1 MHNTPFADMNDS
13 EREVQSEG
21 HKAFGFMSRI
31 IPLLAGFVESI
42 QINKNSVDNRIKL
55 SMATITELADSLV
68 RDENISFRQ
77 AHEVSQQLSKELIS
91 KNISLDDVDFTIF
104 SKLFEKLVRDS
115 SKKIEEKENQV
126 GSFPNGWEFIS
137 DQVMGGVSNGK
148 LEIQNE
154 GEKKYFR
161 LKGNVSTK
169 NNGGFIQF
177 RSVFDIKNDDY
188 KEIKKNKSSKV
199 IWKHTI
205 DYDEPSK
212 KN

>member
-1 MHNTPFADMNDS
+1 MLKLIHMN
-13 EREVQSEG
+13 VL
-21 HKAFGFMSRI
+21 FF
-31 IPLLAGFVESI
+31 LLIFILGNE
-42 QINKNSVDNRIKL
+42 INAMNL
-55 SMATITELADSLV
+55 L
-68 RDENISFRQ
+68 
-77 AHEVSQQLSKELIS
+77 
-91 KNISLDDVDFTIF
+91 
-104 SKLFEKLVRDS
+104 
-115 SKKIEEKENQV
+115 EEKENQV

-188 KEIKKNKSSKV
+188 KGIKLKVRGIPSDYFIHIRTKFLFLPWQYYSGKFSVKSEWTEIKIFFKDFRKSNFYQPSSFTSSEIESIGFVAFGKDFEAELDV
-199 IWKHTI
+199 IEATMF
-205 DYDEPSK
+205 
-212 KN
+212 

>member
-1 MHNTPFADMNDS
+1 MN
-13 EREVQSEG
+13 VL
-21 HKAFGFMSRI
+21 FF
-31 IPLLAGFVESI
+31 LLIFILGNE
-42 QINKNSVDNRIKL
+42 INAMNL
-55 SMATITELADSLV
+55 L
-68 RDENISFRQ
+68 
-77 AHEVSQQLSKELIS
+77 
-91 KNISLDDVDFTIF
+91 
-104 SKLFEKLVRDS
+104 
-115 SKKIEEKENQV
+115 EEKENQV

-188 KEIKKNKSSKV
+188 KVIKLKV
-199 IWKHTI
+199 RGI
-205 DYDEPSK
+205 PS
-212 KN
+212 